1 MRYALMY
8 DSGRRSNLPVSL
20 AFVGKS
26 EQLYL
31 PEDRSCARASQ
42 TAYEQ
47 VHRKDL
53 ANGHVCNAG
62 TVGCF
67 AMAELHSSF

>member
-1 MRYALMY
+1 MY
-8 DSGRRSNLPVSL
+8 DSGRRSILPVSL

-26 EQLYL
+26 QQLYL
-31 PEDRSCARASQ
+31 SACQKTDTSRARASQ

-47 VHRKDL
+47 VHCKDL
-53 ANGHVCNAG
+53 ANRHVCNAG